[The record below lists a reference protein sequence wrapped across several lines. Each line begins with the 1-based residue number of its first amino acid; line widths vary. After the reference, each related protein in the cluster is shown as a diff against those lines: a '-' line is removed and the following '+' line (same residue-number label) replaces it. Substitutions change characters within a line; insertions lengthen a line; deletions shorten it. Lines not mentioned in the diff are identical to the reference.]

1 MKAFSHDR
9 YLTHDEL
16 GTWLKQVVAAAPNL
30 ATLTT
35 IGLSRQGRA
44 IWCVTLTNVAT
55 GSAES
60 KSAFHID
67 ANNHGEEVITSA
79 VALYTIDQLVQGYE
93 HDQEIAELLDT
104 RTVYV
109 IPRLNP
115 DGAEIC
121 LTTPYR
127 TVGNG
132 RYLPSE
138 EHATGLHPEDI
149 DGDGRILQ
157 MLVPTPKGEWRRSE
171 EDDRL
176 LVQREPG
183 EVGGNYYRLLPE
195 GILRD
200 WDGFTYPIKKPK
212 HGNLNR
218 QFPIH
223 WSPEYGEYGAGELP
237 LIEPEAAALARFV
250 LDHPNIA
257 GVQAYHSHGAIILRP
272 SSNVPDSEIDP
283 NDLDTFKTLGAIG
296 TRLTGYP
303 VVSTFES
310 FTPDKRNPRHGGF
323 TEWCYYHL
331 GVIAFT
337 NELWNVER
345 EVGKANDRFFEDMAQ
360 GENVQRALLDWAEE
374 HAPDAFA
381 RWTPRSHPQLGEILV
396 GGWDSFRIHR
406 NPPPAL
412 ISRVAE
418 PNMRFTI
425 QHALASPRL
434 VIEHFEAEHIEGG
447 VYRLR
452 AVFSND
458 GYLPTNLT
466 RRALSIDVIEGVT
479 VRLKV
484 PIGAELISGND
495 ETAVGHLAG
504 RDTRRGTYDPW
515 RRPWGEPT
523 RVLIWVMRF
532 TDAPTDVMLT
542 ATAPK
547 AGIATA
553 TVTPTPTRRNDVPS
567 NL

>member
-1 MKAFSHDR
+1 MREFSHDR

-16 GTWLKQVVAAAPNL
+16 SAWLRKIVAGAPAL

-35 IGLSRQGRA
+35 IGSSRRGRS
-44 IWCVTLTNVAT
+44 IWCVTLTNDAT
-55 GSAES
+55 GPAEA

-79 VALYTIDQLVQGYE
+79 VALYTIDRLVQGHG
-93 HDQEIAELLDT
+93 HDPEITELLDT

-115 DGAEIC
+115 DGAELC

-132 RYLPSE
+132 HYLPSE
-138 EHATGLHPEDI
+138 EHAAGLHPEDI

-157 MLVPTPKGEWRRSE
+157 MLVPDAKGEWRHSE

-183 EVGGNYYRLLPE
+183 EVGGRYYRLLPE

-200 WDGFTYPIKKPK
+200 WDGFTYPIEKPR

-218 QFPIH
+218 QFPAH

-283 NDLDTFKTLGAIG
+283 DDLDTFKTLGAIG

-303 VVSTFES
+303 VLSTFES

-323 TEWCYYHL
+323 TEWCYQHL
-331 GVIAFT
+331 GLVAFT

-345 EVGKANDRFFEDMAQ
+345 EVGKTSGRFFEDTAQ
-360 GENVQRALLDWAEE
+360 GEDIHRALLDWAEE
-374 HAPDAFA
+374 HTPEAFTA
-381 RWTPRSHPQLGEILV
+381 WTPCNHPQLGEVLV

-412 ISRVAE
+412 ITRVAE
-418 PNMRFTI
+418 PNMHFTI
-425 QHALASPRL
+425 RHALASPRL
-434 VIEHFEAEHIEGG
+434 VIEHFDAEHVEGG

-452 AVFSND
+452 AAIAND
-458 GYLPTNLT
+458 GYLPTNVT
-466 RRALSIDVIEGVT
+466 RRARATGVIDGVT
-479 VRLKV
+479 VHLTV
-484 PIGAELISGND
+484 PNDAELIAGD
-495 ETAVGHLAG
+495 TETAVGHLVG
-504 RDTRRGTYDPW
+504 RDMRRGAYDPW
-515 RRPWGEPT
+515 RRPWGEST
-523 RVLIWVMRF
+523 HVLTWVVRF
-532 TDAPTDVMLT
+532 TDAPRGVTLT
-542 ATAPK
+542 VRAQK
-547 AGIATA
+547 AGITTA
-553 TVTPTPTRRNDVPS
+553 TVTPAPAGRT
-567 NL
+567 